1 MINMDIVK
9 NYVRTQNGKKIVCFY
24 GDRQSF
30 RCRQRSKSSDG
41 FKCSPLRF
49 VSFKETQKE
58 IKKKKQKVSGPYEF
72 YSLSRL

>member
-1 MINMDIVK
+1 MDIVT

-41 FKCSPLRF
+41 FKCQPLRF

-58 IKKKKQKVSGPYEF
+58 MKKNSFWPLTFAPKYGIMIK
-72 YSLSRL
+72 

>member
-1 MINMDIVK
+1 MDIVT
-9 NYVRTQNGKKIVCFY
+9 NYVRTPNGKKIICFY

-30 RCRQRSKSSDG
+30 RCRQSSKNSDG
-41 FKCSPLRF
+41 FKCQPLRF

-58 IKKKKQKVSGPYEF
+58 MKKKKQKVSGPHKF

>member
-1 MINMDIVK
+1 MDIVT
-9 NYVRTQNGKKIVCFY
+9 NYVRTPNGKKIICFY
-24 GDRQSF
+24 GGRQSF
-30 RCRQRSKSSDG
+30 RCRQRSKNSDG

-58 IKKKKQKVSGPYEF
+58 MKKKEQKVSGPYEF